1 MTELQDLTLTEQAA
15 AVAAGTATAAE
26 LVDDARRR
34 IEELD
39 DGLNAVVACADDDA
53 VFQELQAGRPGP
65 LHGVPVGVKDMFALP
80 WYAPTDGTGVAYRH
94 PGVGVSGVAARL
106 REAGSLG
113 VVVTTMHQ
121 LGIGSTG
128 HISAHGSGANP
139 WDTTRCAGGSS
150 GGSAAAVAARMIAGA
165 VGTDAAGSIRIPAA
179 YCGIT
184 GLKPTF
190 GSVSTDGY
198 TGAFSTMVGIGPM
211 TRSAE
216 DCRLLG
222 QALVRRPLTTEDGGT
237 LRIGRPRGP
246 LWDDVQ
252 PDVAAACS
260 AALDTLAGDGAQV
273 SETALD
279 DLEHVTLASIVATGA
294 DRLPQVT
301 PEWVARVFPA
311 LHPTVRGIVKS
322 RFAISANTVQR
333 VIRYRILLRRRVAEV
348 LRTVD
353 VFAWP
358 TVPATA
364 PDLVRPRAELPSGR
378 TSADLAA
385 LRHTGLA
392 NLTGIPAITVPCG
405 VDRDG
410 LPIGISFHA
419 AWGREDV
426 LLEIAC
432 RYERLTGRTHV
443 DGCPRRVAGTNGA
456 S

>member
-1 MTELQDLTLTEQAA
+1 VTELQDLTLAEQAS
-15 AVAAGTATAAE
+15 AVAAGTATATD
-26 LVDDARRR
+26 LVDHARRR
-34 IEELD
+34 IDDLD
-39 DGLNAVVACADDDA
+39 GGLNAVVRCADDEA
-53 VFQELQAGRPGP
+53 VAQELHSIRPGP
-65 LHGVPVGVKDMFALP
+65 LRGVPVGVKDMFSLP
-80 WYAPTDGTGVAYRH
+80 WYAPTDGTGVAYGQ

-106 REAGSLG
+106 RDAGSLG
-113 VVVTTMHQ
+113 VVVTSMHE

-128 HISAHGSGANP
+128 HISAHGPGANP
-139 WDTTRCAGGSS
+139 WDPTRCAGGSS
-150 GGSAAAVAARMIAGA
+150 GGSAAAVAARMVAGA

-211 TRSAE
+211 TRGAD

-222 QALVRRPLTTEDGGT
+222 EALLRRRLTSDDRDV
-237 LRIGRPRGP
+237 LKIGRPRGP

-252 PDVAAACS
+252 PDVATACD
-260 AALDTLAGDGAQV
+260 AALNTLVGAGAQV
-273 SETALD
+273 SDIAID
-279 DLEHVTLASIVATGA
+279 DLEHVAFASMVVTGT
-294 DRLPQVT
+294 DRLPQLT
-301 PEWVARVFPA
+301 ADWVARVFPA
-311 LHPTVRGIVKS
+311 LHPTVRGILKS
-322 RFAISANTVQR
+322 RVALSANTVQR
-333 VIRYRILLRRRVAEV
+333 VTRYRMLLRRRVAAV

-364 PDLVRPRAELPSGR
+364 PDLRRPRAELPSGR

-410 LPIGISFHA
+410 LPIGICFHA

-426 LLEIAC
+426 LLAVAG
-432 RYERLTGRTHV
+432 RYEQLTARAHV
-443 DGCPRRVAGTNGA
+443 DGCPRRVKGANGA